1 MEMTNSGEDIRER
14 EARKTDRIL
23 DAFMALGKEDSRVE
37 DLFQEIRSVYEG
49 FGSREREAFFGA
61 LLETIEVPK
70 EDLEGLIQALMEC
83 KKDDPLRHG
92 LLAELRRRVYS
103 PRLKL
108 FRKISHC
115 PGGLKFLLDFRGDL
129 LSAQRGSN
137 IDLAPLDEDIVFLLE
152 MHFQEGFLY
161 LEEITLNSS
170 FNQIALIKNRDM
182 VHPMASI
189 EEMGQRLG
197 KDRRCFALYHRLLP
211 LEPVIFIEV
220 ALTEGLV
227 RKMSEIMAPS
237 HGEERNDRVDTAIF
251 YSINNTQ
258 NGLAGLG
265 LGKILIGKVVHYLR
279 KEDERVKNFAT
290 LSPMPG
296 FWRRYLKPI
305 LEGKDEN
312 CALKQSD
319 VISFFQKK
327 SAEKIIRHG
336 PGEKRDRN
344 AFNDVLLGVLSAGG
358 WVKDKELREEL
369 HSPLVKIAYNYLANE
384 KNPQGKPLDPV
395 TNFHLGLGATISARN
410 VNFLADPSEKGL
422 NESCGMMVNYVYSS
436 NWLSQIRRSL
446 RWFDRLEIR
455 GLFLRD

>member
-1 MEMTNSGEDIRER
+1 MEITSTGGVVRER
-14 EARKTDRIL
+14 APRKIDRIL
-23 DAFMALGKEDSRVE
+23 DAFKALGKEDSGIE
-37 DLFQEIRSVYEG
+37 GLFQEIRFLYEG
-49 FGSREREAFFGA
+49 FGGREKEAFFEN
-61 LLETIEVPK
+61 LMETIEVPK
-70 EDLEGLIQALMEC
+70 EDLEGLIKALMEC
-83 KKDDPLRHG
+83 KKDDPLRHS

-108 FRKISHC
+108 FRKISHY

-129 LSAQRGSN
+129 LSVQRSSTL
-137 IDLAPLDEDIVFLLE
+137 DLAPLDEDIVFLLE
-152 MHFQEGFLY
+152 MLFQEGFLY

-197 KDRRCFALYHRLLP
+197 KDRRCFALYHRLVP
-211 LEPVIFIEV
+211 LEPIIFIEV

-237 HGEERNDRVDTAIF
+237 HEEERNDRVDTAIF

-279 KEDERVKNFAT
+279 KEDERIKNFAT

-312 CALKQSD
+312 CSLKQSD
-319 VISFFQKK
+319 VISYFQKK
-327 SAEKIIRHG
+327 SVEKIMGHG
-336 PGEKRDRN
+336 SGGERDRN
-344 AFNDVLLGVLSAGG
+344 AFNDVLLGVLSAGE
-358 WVKDKELREEL
+358 WVKDEELREEL
-369 HSPLVKIAYNYLANE
+369 HGPLVKIAYQYLANE

-395 TNFHLGLGATISARN
+395 TNFHLGLGATVSARN
-410 VNFLADPSEKGL
+410 VNFLANPSEKGL
-422 NESCGMMVNYVYSS
+422 SESCGMMVNYVYSS

-455 GLFLRD
+455 GLFSKE